1 MKHFLLVA
9 AGHALLYSS
18 LMITRAGAQCTGSG
32 PSGPTTG
39 ANNAAVG
46 TLAWT
51 GTGNTATLNG
61 SYATAESLIST
72 VGTVTSEY
80 LVVSNFGFSI
90 PTTYTVCGISATI
103 YRANT
108 SLISLGG
115 SVSDNSV
122 RLTVAGALTGSD
134 EASGANWPNTTI
146 TAATYGSSSDL
157 WGTAMLPMQ
166 VNNSGF
172 GIAVSAN
179 IKTTTLGV
187 IPVAAIDQITLT
199 VYSQPPIVLAV
210 DLVSFTAQ
218 GSAAGNVLH
227 WTAAAAEETSS
238 FVIQR
243 SADGVNWQDLTTI
256 AANDGNAADAGQ
268 HAGQD
273 AGQDSYAY
281 ADAAPLTGQN
291 FYRLKML
298 NADGSTAGFSVVAT
312 VVSQTLST
320 TRRLYPDPFIDMINI
335 ASPTPFSRIILRDAL
350 GRVLQVKEYGSG
362 INSTQIPAAGL
373 PAGLYFVQVDG
384 ITYKLIKN

>member
-243 SADGVNWQDLTTI
+243 SADGVSWLDLTSI
-256 AANDGNAADAGQ
+256 AADAW
-268 HAGQD
+268 
-273 AGQDSYAY
+273 QDSYGY
-281 ADAAPLTGQN
+281 SDAAPLTGEN

-298 NADGSTAGFSVVAT
+298 NADGSTTGYSVVAT
-312 VVSQTLST
+312 IVTQTLST
-320 TRRLYPDPFIDMINI
+320 TIRLYPNPFIDMIYI
-335 ASPTPFSRIILRDAL
+335 ASPKPFSRIVLRDAL
-350 GRVLQVKEYGSG
+350 GRALQVRDYGSG
-362 INSTQIPAAGL
+362 INSTQIPAASL
-373 PAGLYFVQVDG
+373 PAGLYFVQVDAV
-384 ITYKLIKN
+384 TCKLVKN

>member
-9 AGHALLYSS
+9 AGHVLLYSS
-18 LMITRAGAQCTGSG
+18 VMITRAGAQCTGSG
-32 PSGPTTG
+32 PLGATTG

-46 TLAWT
+46 TLTWT

-61 SYATAESLIST
+61 SYATAESLVSV

-90 PTTYTVCGISATI
+90 PTMNTVCGISATI
-103 YRANT
+103 SRANT
-108 SLISLGG
+108 SLISPGG

-122 RLTVAGALTGSD
+122 KLTVAGALTGFD
-134 EASGANWPNTTI
+134 RASGADWPNTTI

-157 WGTAMLPMQ
+157 WGTAVLPTD

-172 GIAVSAN
+172 GIAISAN
-179 IKTTTLGV
+179 IKTTSLGV
-187 IPVAAIDQITLT
+187 IPIAAIDQITLT

-210 DLVSFTAQ
+210 DLVSFTVQ

-227 WTAAAAEETSS
+227 WTTAVGEATSS

-243 SADGVNWQDLTTI
+243 SADAINWQDLNTI
-256 AANDGNAADAGQ
+256 AADAGTAAN
-268 HAGQD
+268 AGIAAD

-312 VVSQTLST
+312 IVTKTRST
-320 TRRLYPDPFIDMINI
+320 TCRLYPDPFIDMINI
-335 ASPTPFSRIILRDAL
+335 ASPTTFSRIILRDAL

-362 INSTQIPAAGL
+362 INTAQIPAASL

-384 ITYKLIKN
+384 VTYKLIKN